1 MRVLRFMILMIGMLG
16 GAAGLSYTTNAAPLP
31 VSAATA
37 TQAGEA
43 PLVAQ
48 ARWHYR
54 RHWRRHYGYRRH
66 HWRRHYYHRRHY
78 GWRHHY
84 HRRHYGWH
92 RPYYRRHYGWRPY
105 Y

>member
-1 MRVLRFMILMIGMLG
+1 MMRVLRFMILIIGMLG

-43 PLVAQ
+43 PLVTP

-54 RHWRRHYGYRRH
+54 R

-78 GWRHHY
+78 GWRRHY

>member
-1 MRVLRFMILMIGMLG
+1 MRILRFMILMLGMLG
-16 GAAGLSYTTNAAPLP
+16 GATSLSSTTNAAPLP
-31 VSAATA
+31 ISEAAA
-37 TQAGEA
+37 TQASEA
-43 PLVAQ
+43 PLLTQ

-54 RHWRRHYGYRRH
+54 RHYRRHYGYRRH

-78 GWRHHY
+78 GWRRHY